1 MRRKGKDHTAKM
13 FTGVTGAY
21 MAPTVAQMV
30 KNLPAMQTWVDPWIR
45 NIPWRRK
52 WQPTPV
58 FLPGK
63 AHWQRSLVGYSPWG
77 RKESDV
83 TERLHFTS
91 LQAYNDS
98 TTFVISRHTLHV
110 KGDRRLWA
118 HQFSEA
124 VASHSGLQM
133 LNFSNI
139 LSEESPKI
147 HCSTLKGDAGDTSAK
162 ELQHRSSDKNQTV
175 FLRTCGSWGLFL
187 LL

>member
-1 MRRKGKDHTAKM
+1 M
-13 FTGVTGAY
+13 
-21 MAPTVAQMV
+21 
-30 KNLPAMQTWVDPWIR
+30 
-45 NIPWRRK
+45 
-52 WQPTPV
+52 
-58 FLPGK
+58 PGK
-63 AHWQRSLVGYSPWG
+63 SHGPRSLVGYSPWG
-77 RKESDV
+77 RKESDL

-110 KGDRRLWA
+110 KGERRLWA

-147 HCSTLKGDAGDTSAK
+147 HCSTLKADAGDTSKGTAASFLRQK
-162 ELQHRSSDKNQTV
+162 SDCISENLWQLGIVSPSIKEPMVAMYWQSVIFSGLVLHGKNQMNLPEVELQVLK
-175 FLRTCGSWGLFL
+175 FLNNLFCGIL
-187 LL
+187 LNIFQNI